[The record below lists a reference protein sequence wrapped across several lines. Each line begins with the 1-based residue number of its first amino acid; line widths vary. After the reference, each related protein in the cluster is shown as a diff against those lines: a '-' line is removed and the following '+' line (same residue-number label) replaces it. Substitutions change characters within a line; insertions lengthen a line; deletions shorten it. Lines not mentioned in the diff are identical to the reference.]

1 MIAAAGAF
9 APVYVRRRR
18 IDPVRTLLRTG
29 EKFRAAPGFLAFV
42 RPVSAQIT
50 SARDRRGAEAHGM
63 SIALDDRGDDMT
75 FTRILV
81 ATDFS
86 LDSDGAVAY
95 ALALAKTIPASI
107 HLLHVVDNPLAAGVW
122 SSDVYT
128 AEIAGLQINLVR
140 EAEKQLRAGVR
151 TLDRPGITIT
161 TEVRTGRPG
170 RTIVDCA
177 RDRECDLVVVGS
189 HGRTGVAHLIMGSV
203 AEHVVRHAPCP
214 VLVIRPIEHE
224 AQRAA
229 AAS

>member
-1 MIAAAGAF
+1 
-9 APVYVRRRR
+9 
-18 IDPVRTLLRTG
+18 
-29 EKFRAAPGFLAFV
+29 
-42 RPVSAQIT
+42 
-50 SARDRRGAEAHGM
+50 
-63 SIALDDRGDDMT
+63 MT